1 MRRAHTSALAA
12 TEASEAQAAGAD
24 GLWQAGERYSNREKR
39 VLQALSH
46 IRSQIERGP
55 RGPHGNRGR
64 TSHLTNGASIKRAV
78 DAQPN
83 TQLAAQ
89 ALAGGDTSAA
99 GASAG
104 PSSLPVPMLSLKGEM
119 AHRKLDVGFQK
130 NIQDMMAWNSKRM
143 KQMVKQ
149 LDNTKAL
156 IKAQESGLA
165 SLRVMVRASRQK
177 MDNVRVGSK
186 SDLLNKITDKAHEQ
200 GPEGIK
206 GKTGPTGRPGT
217 NGKNGMPGPRGIRGP
232 PGPRGEP
239 GERGPPGK

>member
-1 MRRAHTSALAA
+1 MWTKPVAGDCASPLYVAAHK
-12 TEASEAQAAGAD
+12 GH
-24 GLWQAGERYSNREKR
+24 GE
-39 VLQALSH
+39 V
-46 IRSQIERGP
+46 
-55 RGPHGNRGR
+55 
-64 TSHLTNGASIKRAV
+64 V
-78 DAQPN
+78 
-83 TQLAAQ
+83 
-89 ALAGGDTSAA
+89 
-99 GASAG
+99 
-104 PSSLPVPMLSLKGEM
+104 
-119 AHRKLDVGFQK
+119 
-130 NIQDMMAWNSKRM
+130 
-143 KQMVKQ
+143 
-149 LDNTKAL
+149 KAL